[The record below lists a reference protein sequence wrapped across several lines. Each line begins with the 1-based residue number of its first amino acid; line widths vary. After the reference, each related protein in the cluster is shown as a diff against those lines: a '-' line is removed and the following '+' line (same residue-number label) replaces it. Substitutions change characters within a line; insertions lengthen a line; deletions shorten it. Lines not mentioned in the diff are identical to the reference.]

1 MRLPRECCAVRAS
14 AASPLIDER
23 RSPEALSIEQS
34 DSDRMARIRKIA
46 DEMRHLQEQ
55 KNKVLRIRLHREVS
69 TA

>member
-1 MRLPRECCAVRAS
+1 
-14 AASPLIDER
+14 LIDER

-55 KNKVLRIRLHREVS
+55 KNKVLRIRLRREVS